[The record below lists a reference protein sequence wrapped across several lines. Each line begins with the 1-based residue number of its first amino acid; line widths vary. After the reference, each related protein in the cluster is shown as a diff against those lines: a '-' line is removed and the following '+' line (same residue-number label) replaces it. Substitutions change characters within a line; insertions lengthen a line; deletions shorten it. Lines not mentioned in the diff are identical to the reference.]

1 MGVTDQDQINQLR
14 AELAETRAEL
24 SALTEEFYTFRV
36 KIYESLLEVSQFE
49 LEMSKR
55 REEEILQR
63 LAIQSSKVKLKK
75 LK

>member
-1 MGVTDQDQINQLR
+1 MGVGYHRRASTVITD
-14 AELAETRAEL
+14 
-24 SALTEEFYTFRV
+24 EFYTFRV

-63 LAIQSSKVKLKK
+63 LAIHSSKVKLKK
-75 LK
+75 LE